1 MKLQDTLP
9 QGVTVD
15 GKFYK
20 LDFDFRNVLRMID
33 VLSRNDMMYEAREY
47 SALKCLTKHPKN
59 VRNVMNAV
67 RALLFDTTPKADA
80 EKVTDFVQDA
90 GLIRAAFWQCYRID
104 LYNDRLHW
112 FQFRE
117 LLNSIPDGSRYSEVI
132 GIRVRPMPEATK
144 WNIKERQWLLKA
156 KADVALHLTDEE
168 QAKKYNDD
176 VGKIFAGLIG
186 MIEREKDG

>member
-15 GKFYK
+15 GRFYK

-33 VLSRNDMMYEAREY
+33 VLSRNDLMFEAREY

-104 LYNDRLHW
+104 LYHDRLHW

-132 GIRVRPMPEATK
+132 GIRVRPMPEPTK

-156 KADVALHLTDEE
+156 KADVALRLTDEE

-176 VGKIFAGLIG
+176 VGKIFAGLMG

>member
-59 VRNVMNAV
+59 VGNVMNAV

-176 VGKIFAGLIG
+176 VGKIFAGLMG